1 MDQLNDYIKKL
12 YIGGKPNNK
21 PYFINKCNIYFPSN
35 NDKILIDEVGKYSI
49 SKPDKAN
56 LIADIIIKTMNTT
69 NLTITDGTA
78 CIGGDT
84 LAFSQKFS
92 HVNSIE
98 LDKTRYEYLKH
109 NMGIFGRTNISF
121 YNDSYLN
128 LYSTLKQDVIYLD
141 PPWGGPEYKNQQYV
155 KLSLGNMPLEEL
167 CRNIIENKLCKLIV
181 LKLPFNYDLK
191 DFKNLHRFK
200 MYNLN
205 RILLITFKIL
215 GD

>member
-56 LIADIIIKTMNTT
+56 LITDIIIKIMNTT

-109 NMGIFGRTNISF
+109 NMDIFGRKNISF
-121 YNDSYLN
+121 FKFFSNCLKTSSNDLILSSISFLLN
-128 LYSTLKQDVIYLD
+128 FFRS
-141 PPWGGPEYKNQQYV
+141 
-155 KLSLGNMPLEEL
+155 S
-167 CRNIIENKLCKLIV
+167 
-181 LKLPFNYDLK
+181 
-191 DFKNLHRFK
+191 
-200 MYNLN
+200 
-205 RILLITFKIL
+205 
-215 GD
+215 